1 MIDPQQNAAKF
12 LTEEE
17 ARTVNTAML
26 SAMEK
31 FMTRIAISS
40 MRVLTYISKSYGV
53 QVEALQIDQIV
64 KWVENDAKIRRE
76 QGDAAAFLQW
86 SGGNNTDAEL
96 EFEDIIEDEVTEA
109 KLSSNEKFLTRM
121 TISAMKVLIP
131 IARDYNTQVEEL
143 TVAQAIAWI
152 ENDAKIKRE
161 QGVDSAFLHW

>member
-17 ARTVNTAML
+17 ARTVNAAML

-40 MRVLTYISKSYGV
+40 MRVLTYISKYYGV
-53 QVEALQIDQIV
+53 QVEELQIDQIV
-64 KWVENDAKIRRE
+64 KWVENDAKIRHE

-143 TVAQAIAWI
+143 TIAQAIAWI